1 MGYDIAGEIV
11 DNAVREVP
19 EAILEAP
26 EVRGAIEYLT
36 SALADYSDYI
46 DPDGDELEERIS
58 EAMVYGAEEVSAH
71 YESLLLDALYRQ
83 RMFGEDFVL
92 EDFIAKVRSADVH
105 ELVHG

>member
-36 SALADYSDYI
+36 SALAIYSDYI

>member
-46 DPDGDELEERIS
+46 DPDGDELEEELAKRWFMARRKFLRTTSRFCWMLFTGRECSVRILS
-58 EAMVYGAEEVSAH
+58 WRTL
-71 YESLLLDALYRQ
+71 SLR
-83 RMFGEDFVL
+83 
-92 EDFIAKVRSADVH
+92 
-105 ELVHG
+105 

>member
-46 DPDGDELEERIS
+46 DPDGEELEDRIS
-58 EAMVYGAEEVSAH
+58 EAMVDGGERISEH